1 MNRRKF
7 IKKTALGTLGL
18 GFLAGLYS
26 WQIEPFNL
34 EFVKKKMPID
44 HLPENLI
51 GKTLMQISDI
61 HIGDRFDYQFIIDS
75 FEKAKQFQPDFVIYT
90 GDFSHY
96 KSEKQIGQLK
106 EVLPHFIKGKLGTV
120 GVLGNHDYG
129 KNWSELNVAD
139 EITSILESEEIRILR
154 NEQISIE
161 NLNFIGFD
169 DYWSPKFNPK
179 KVMNQ
184 YNPEIANLVLCH
196 NPDACDDNIWNGYKG
211 WILAG
216 HTHGGQCKLPWLPAP
231 ILPVKN
237 KNYSAGEIDLNDGR
251 TLYINRAIGH
261 SFQIRLNVRP
271 EITLFELK
279 NLDSARFDYA

>member
-7 IKKTALGTLGL
+7 IKNAALGTLGL
-18 GFLAGLYS
+18 GFATSIYS

-34 EFVKKKMPID
+34 EFVRKKMPIKN
-44 HLPENLI
+44 LPENLL

-75 FEKAKQFQPDFVIYT
+75 FDKAKQFLPDFVVYT

-106 EVLPHFIKGKLGTV
+106 EVLPHFVKGILGTV

-139 EITSILESEEIRILR
+139 EISSLLRNENIQILR
-154 NEQISIE
+154 NEEIE
-161 NLNFIGFD
+161 LNGLNFIGFD
-169 DYWSPKFNPK
+169 DYWSPNFNPS
-179 KVMNQ
+179 KVMNH
-184 YNPEIANLVLCH
+184 YNPEIASLVLCH
-196 NPDACDDNIWNGYKG
+196 NPDACDEDVWNGYKG

-231 ILPVKN
+231 VLPVKN
-237 KNYSAGEIDLNDGR
+237 KKYAAGKIDLNDGR

-261 SFQIRLNVRP
+261 SFQIRFNVRP
-271 EITLFELK
+271 EITLFEINKDLT
-279 NLDSARFDYA
+279 

>member
-7 IKKTALGTLGL
+7 IKNAALGTLEL
-18 GFLAGLYS
+18 GFATSIYS

-34 EFVKKKMPID
+34 EFVRKKMPIKN
-44 HLPENLI
+44 LPENLL

-75 FEKAKQFQPDFVIYT
+75 FEKAKQFLPDFVVYT

-96 KSEKQIGQLK
+96 KSEKQIDQLK
-106 EVLPHFIKGKLGTV
+106 EVLPHFVKGILGTV

-139 EITSILESEEIRILR
+139 EISSLLRNENIQILR
-154 NEQISIE
+154 NEEIE
-161 NLNFIGFD
+161 LNGLNFIGFD
-169 DYWSPKFNPK
+169 DYWSPNFNPS
-179 KVMNQ
+179 KVMNH

-196 NPDACDDNIWNGYKG
+196 NPDACDEDVWNGYKG

-231 ILPVKN
+231 VLPVKN
-237 KNYSAGEIDLNDGR
+237 KKYAAGEIDLNDGR
-251 TLYINRAIGH
+251 TLYVNRAIGH
-261 SFQIRLNVRP
+261 SFQIRFNVRP
-271 EITLFELK
+271 EITLFEINKDLT
-279 NLDSARFDYA
+279 